1 MAQNK
6 AVKATTD
13 RPNIIF
19 ILADDLGYGDLSC
32 YGSKTIKTPNIDKL
46 AATGTRFNQSY
57 AGSGISSPSR
67 CALMTG
73 KNTGHSRIRDN
84 MCTAGGLTGLK
95 INPNGDTTI
104 VRRTSLQ
111 PQDTTI
117 ATVLHAAGYKT
128 CLVNKWHLDAKEVTI
143 MVHSEEDYNAAVEAS
158 NILFGNATS
167 EALKKLDEATLLDVF
182 NGVPQFEVS
191 RDEIAGGVKL
201 IDLCVE
207 KANVF
212 PSKGEMRKLIQSGG
226 VSLNKEKVSDVDMT
240 VD

>member
-1 MAQNK
+1 
-6 AVKATTD
+6 
-13 RPNIIF
+13 
-19 ILADDLGYGDLSC
+19 
-32 YGSKTIKTPNIDKL
+32 
-46 AATGTRFNQSY
+46 
-57 AGSGISSPSR
+57 
-67 CALMTG
+67 
-73 KNTGHSRIRDN
+73 
-84 MCTAGGLTGLK
+84 
-95 INPNGDTTI
+95 
-104 VRRTSLQ
+104 
-111 PQDTTI
+111 
-117 ATVLHAAGYKT
+117 
-128 CLVNKWHLDAKEVTI
+128 

-240 VD
+240 VDCSNLLDEKYLLIQRGKKNYYLIIAK